1 LPAGADCRADGA
13 AFVPL
18 EEIIRAHLPQLFPGQ
33 TILQSTM
40 MRLARDAELE
50 FDDEGG
56 RTQLELVER
65 ELKRRRR
72 SDVVRLELEASL
84 RPSWSSCLRPGRGHP
99 TDRYAVQGPSISGS

>member
-1 LPAGADCRADGA
+1 VADGA

-40 MRLARDAELE
+40 MRLARDAEME

-56 RTQLELVER
+56 RTKLELVER

-72 SDVVRLELEASL
+72 SDVVRLELEASSSPELVELIADQVAGPPAGTLPGAGPLDL
-84 RPSWSSCLRPGRGHP
+84 RG
-99 TDRYAVQGPSISGS
+99 